1 MPGPLQGVKVFDL
14 THRGVG
20 PWAIMILASMGA
32 NVIKIEHPEGDGI
45 RVNDPKTKDLSII
58 YLHCNLGKRGILLD
72 LKTPEGQEVAKRLIG
87 DADVFVES
95 MKYGT
100 VERLG
105 LGYEKVS
112 QLNPR
117 IVYGSYPGYGSSGP
131 LRDQGTQDTT
141 SQAFSGA
148 VSITGRRD
156 GEGEFNRYQAF
167 HDLNAGAYHTAS
179 ILLGLLSR
187 ERSGKGIKIESSQV
201 GASVAVQT
209 SRIAEF
215 LTTGEDVPRMGS
227 ACTTTV
233 PHRAFLCQDN
243 RWLAV
248 GVITDAQ
255 WRGLCKAIKSPDL
268 LQDSRFAANSG
279 RLLHRDELEA
289 KLQAIFSTK
298 PARWWTIQLGKHK
311 VPVSLFYDYETIPN
325 LPQVKA
331 NRYIVPIKYPHVG
344 TLPFGNV
351 PFQCSKTP
359 IALRPGPWPGQ
370 DTEQVLR
377 EGFGQDDVTA
387 SKGYFGPQGPMRKG
401 VLDGVTVIDMTQGL
415 CGPYASLVLA
425 DAGARVIKV
434 EPPEGDYTRQWG
446 PASIDN
452 ESPAFF
458 HLNRNK
464 EGLRLDIGK
473 EQDRHKLI
481 ELLKTADV
489 FIEEEP
495 LRLGRLR
502 LSYQHLEKINPR
514 LVHCTITPFGTR
526 GPLRNQPAS
535 ELVLQAMSDG
545 LNTLGVPGEEPV
557 RIGPDL
563 ASLGSAIY
571 VTHGILGALYHQW
584 RTGEGQ
590 HVTVSMLGTLL
601 HLKGPTW
608 TTMVNPDEWSGFY
621 CEGYAKPPNH
631 GYKTADQ
638 HILLA
643 PVRRPELFGKFL
655 TALGMEEYLDDPL
668 FQGSPRDIMGWQGA
682 GDLPLRAKPIWEKVF
697 EKWKADELVDLLQNY
712 RSSSSV
718 IYNYGQL
725 FSLPQME
732 ALGIVREVAVPNVG
746 KVKVLVPPWKFQGI
760 PSVTPQAYC
769 AFT

>member
-1 MPGPLQGVKVFDL
+1 MAGPLQDVKVFDL

-20 PWAIMILASMGA
+20 PWATMILAGMGA
-32 NVIKIEHPEGDGI
+32 NVIKIEHPEGDGV
-45 RVNDPKTKDLSII
+45 RVNDPKTKGLSII
-58 YLHCNLGKRGILLD
+58 YLHCNLGKKGIFLD
-72 LKTPEGQEVAKRLIG
+72 LKSPEGQEEAWRLLR

-95 MKYGT
+95 MKYNT

-112 QLNPR
+112 KINPL
-117 IVYGSYPGYGSSGP
+117 IVYGSYPGFGSSGP
-131 LRDQGTQDTT
+131 LRDRGCQDTT

-148 VSITGRRD
+148 VSITGRRN

-167 HDLNAGAYHTAS
+167 HDLNAGAYHTTS

-187 ERSGKGIKIESSQV
+187 ERSGKGVKIESSQV
-201 GASVAVQT
+201 GASIAVQT

-215 LTTGEDVPRMGS
+215 LTNGEKVLPLGS
-227 ACTTTV
+227 GCTTTV

-248 GVITDAQ
+248 GVITGVQ
-255 WRGLCKAIKSPDL
+255 WRSFCRAINASDL
-268 LQDSRFAANSG
+268 LQDSRFATNSE
-279 RLLHRDELEA
+279 RLQHREELEER
-289 KLQAIFSTK
+289 LQALLSNK
-298 PARWWTIQLGKHK
+298 PARWWTIQLRKHK
-311 VPVSLFYDYETIPN
+311 VPVSLFYDYEAIPN

-331 NRYIVPIKYPHVG
+331 NRYIVAINYPRVG
-344 TLPFGNV
+344 TLPFGNL

-359 IALRPGPWPGQ
+359 ISLTPGPWPGQ
-370 DTEQVLR
+370 DTQQVLR
-377 EGFGQDDVTA
+377 EGFGQDNGSRPT
-387 SKGYFGPQGPMRKG
+387 GYFGPKGPVEKG

-434 EPPEGDYTRQWG
+434 EPPQGDYARHWG
-446 PASIDN
+446 PASTDS
-452 ESPAFF
+452 ESPVFF

-464 EGLRLDIGK
+464 EGLRLDITK
-473 EQDRHKLI
+473 EQDRQRLL
-481 ELLKTADV
+481 ELLKSADV

-495 LRLGRLR
+495 LQLGRLG
-502 LSYQHLEKINPR
+502 LSHQHLERINPR

-526 GPLRNQPAS
+526 GPLRNQPPS

-545 LNTLGVPGEEPV
+545 LSTLGVPGEEPV
-557 RIGPDL
+557 RMGPDF
-563 ASLGSAIY
+563 ASLCTAIY
-571 VTHGILGALYHQW
+571 ATHGILGALYHQW
-584 RTGEGQ
+584 RIGEGQ

-608 TTMVNPDEWSGFY
+608 TSMVGPDEWSGFY
-621 CEGYAKPPNH
+621 CEGYTKPPNH

-643 PVRRPELFGKFL
+643 PLRRPELFAKFL
-655 TALGMEEYLDDPL
+655 RALGMEEYLDDPL
-668 FQGSPRDIMGWQGA
+668 FQRSPRDIMGWGGP

-697 EKWKADELVDLLQNY
+697 AKWKAEELVSLLNNY
-712 RSSSSV
+712 NSSSAI
-718 IYNYGQL
+718 IYDYGQL

-732 ALGIVREVAVPNVG
+732 ALNMMKEVTTPNLG
-746 KVKVLVPPWKFQGI
+746 RVKCLVPPWKLQGL
-760 PSVTPQAYC
+760 PTVTPQAYC
-769 AFT
+769 DLR